1 VNIVAD
7 QNIALAAEA
16 FAAFGDIVLLSGR
29 DIDAASLARA
39 DILLTRSQT
48 KVDAALLDDSP
59 VKWVG
64 CATSGVEHVDLE
76 YLQARGI
83 GFADAKGSNAV
94 SVTEYV
100 LSVLAL
106 VCIERRC
113 DFADLSVGV
122 IGYGEVGTR
131 MVGRLGALGMPCRV
145 TDPLLAGRTDR
156 SLCSLDEA
164 LTADVVTVH
173 VPLSADGN
181 FPTLGLIGRRELDLL
196 PDDVV
201 LINAARGGVVDE
213 QALLATLGD
222 RPRIRAVI
230 DCWEGEPAV
239 NPALL
244 ERSFLAT
251 PHIAGHSYDGKVKG
265 TRQIYAAACKH
276 FDMRP
281 RWVPSDQADDPVEMQ
296 PPRSLQQLVLNCY
309 DVRDDSANFKE
320 CLSLNDVERAG
331 RFDRLR
337 GEYRQRREFSA
348 RRVTG
353 EVPGASAP
361 MLAAIGFMNNDSGET

>member
-1 VNIVAD
+1 
-7 QNIALAAEA
+7 
-16 FAAFGDIVLLSGR
+16 
-29 DIDAASLARA
+29 
-39 DILLTRSQT
+39 
-48 KVDAALLDDSP
+48 
-59 VKWVG
+59 
-64 CATSGVEHVDLE
+64 
-76 YLQARGI
+76 
-83 GFADAKGSNAV
+83 
-94 SVTEYV
+94 
-100 LSVLAL
+100 
-106 VCIERRC
+106 
-113 DFADLSVGV
+113 
-122 IGYGEVGTR
+122 
-131 MVGRLGALGMPCRV
+131 
-145 TDPLLAGRTDR
+145 
-156 SLCSLDEA
+156 
-164 LTADVVTVH
+164 
-173 VPLSADGN
+173 
-181 FPTLGLIGRRELDLL
+181 
-196 PDDVV
+196 
-201 LINAARGGVVDE
+201 
-213 QALLATLGD
+213 
-222 RPRIRAVI
+222 VI